1 MRSKIEV
8 VGTFRLVLKFGL
20 ILDLENVFYVPSF
33 SWNLI
38 SISRNVSW
46 GFLFNGNIFSV
57 WKNNFII
64 IGGTLID
71 SLYKIDLD
79 LIF

>member
-38 SISRNVSW
+38 SISRSGMLV
-46 GFLFNGNIFSV
+46 GDFCLMEIFLVFG
-57 WKNNFII
+57 KII
-64 IGGTLID
+64 L
-71 SLYKIDLD
+71 LL
-79 LIF
+79 LVEH